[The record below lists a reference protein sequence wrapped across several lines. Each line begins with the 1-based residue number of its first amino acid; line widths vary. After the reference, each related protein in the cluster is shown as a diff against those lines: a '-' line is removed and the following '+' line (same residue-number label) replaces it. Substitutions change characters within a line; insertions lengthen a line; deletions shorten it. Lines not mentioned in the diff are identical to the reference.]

1 MNSAVNLDKVIIK
14 TCDYQEC
21 LSDIKHIRTAVF
33 IEEQSV
39 PAELEWDNLDAECIH
54 VLAYYDDKPIATA
67 RLLKDGHIG
76 RMAVLAEFRQQ
87 HIGQKLLQFMIN
99 LAQEKAL
106 KIQLSAQQHA
116 VAFYEKQG
124 FHITSDIY
132 MDAGIPH
139 YDMEYKQNE
148 EV

>member
-1 MNSAVNLDKVIIK
+1 MNNAINLYKVIIK

-21 LSDIKHIRTAVF
+21 LSDIQHIRTVVF

-39 PAELEWDNLDAECIH
+39 PAALEWDKYDTECIH
-54 VLAYYDDKPIATA
+54 VLAYYDNKPIATA

-87 HIGQKLLQFMIN
+87 HIGQKLLQYMIN

-106 KIQLSAQQHA
+106 KIQLSSQQHA
-116 VAFYEKQG
+116 VDFYAKQG
-124 FHITSDIY
+124 FYITSDIY

-139 YDMEYKQNE
+139 YDMEYKQTE